1 MLFCEVEILKK
12 HVKWRILKKKA
23 QSNEYTLTQ
32 RVVSSWWQRI
42 KTKAFQ
48 ETDSYYTIQWINHVS
63 LDVCD
68 FLNLNNKSRI
78 D

>member
-1 MLFCEVEILKK
+1 MKNTKEKGIV
-12 HVKWRILKKKA
+12 
-23 QSNEYTLTQ
+23 NEYTLTQ
-32 RVVSSWWQRI
+32 RAVSSWWPRI

-48 ETDSYYTIQWINHVS
+48 ETDSYYTIQWINHVF